1 MSYLDI
7 DKSHLI
13 NLEYSLQRELLR
25 SNRAGS
31 YSNTSILFCNTR
43 KYHGLLVCPIP
54 ELDNN
59 NHVLLSA
66 LDETIEQQGREFRF
80 GVHKYPGDV
89 WEPGGHKYVKSF
101 EMSPTPAITYRVGG
115 VILKKEAFLIEKE
128 ARVLMRYT
136 LLDAHSNT
144 TLKLQPFLAFR
155 NSHTLNREN
164 LFANKKIEKIPN
176 GIKVKMYEGYP
187 FLHMQLS
194 KKAEFIAFPNWNKN
208 IEYIEEQKRGYD
220 YQEDLFVPGYFEVAL
235 KKGESIIFSAGTKQ
249 TVGVNLKKQFENE
262 KNRRVPRNSFGNNLM
277 NAAQQFIVRNDNKTE
292 IIAGFPW
299 FGRWG
304 RDTFISLPGLTLAT
318 GDVKTCKAVLDTMT
332 SELDGSLFPNI
343 GSGDSLSLNSVDAPL
358 WYFWALQQY
367 YPHCKTKDTFFKSY
381 WVKMKTIL
389 EGYRNGT
396 EYNIHMENNGL
407 IWAGQEG
414 KALTWMDAV
423 YDGIAVTPRIGYN
436 VEINALWYNAIMF
449 SLEIA
454 RKTNDNEFI
463 ENWDS
468 LPNQIS
474 KSFVSMFWDKK
485 KAYLADYVDNEKAD
499 WSIRPNQIFAASLPH
514 SMLTKAMKK
523 AVVDKVQKDLLTPKG
538 LRTLCPKNP
547 NYKGIYEG
555 SQEKRDKA
563 YHQGTVWPWLLGH
576 FAEAYLQLH
585 EKSGINYIKKLYYGF
600 EEEME
605 RHGLGTISE
614 VFDGDP
620 PHNPGGAISQAWSV
634 AELLRIKKMINE

>member
-13 NLEYSLQRELLR
+13 NLAYSLQREMIR
-25 SNRAGS
+25 SNRAGT
-31 YSNTSILFCNTR
+31 YSSTSIIFSNTR

-59 NHVLLSA
+59 NHVLLSS
-66 LDETIEQQGREFRF
+66 LDETIEQQGAEFRF
-80 GVHKYPGDV
+80 GVHKYQGDT
-89 WEPGGHKYVKSF
+89 WAPGGHKYVKSVV
-101 EMSPTPAITYRVGG
+101 MDPTPTIIYRVGG
-115 VILKKEAFLIEKE
+115 VHLKKEVFLIEKE
-128 ARVLMRYT
+128 ARILIRYT
-136 LLDAHSNT
+136 LLDANSKT
-144 TLKLQPFLAFR
+144 ILKLQPFLAFR

-164 LFANKKIEKIPN
+164 LYANNKIEKIPN
-176 GIKVKMYEGYP
+176 GIKTKMYEGYP

-194 KKAEFIAFPNWNKN
+194 KKAEFVPFPNWNKN
-208 IEYIEEQKRGYD
+208 LEYIEEQKRGYD
-220 YQEDLFVPGYFEVAL
+220 YQEDLFVPGYFEVEI

-249 TVGVNLKKQFENE
+249 TVGASLKKQFEAE
-262 KNRRVPRNSFGNNLM
+262 QSRRVPRNSFGNNLT

-332 SELDGSLFPNI
+332 SELEGALFPNI
-343 GSGDSLSLNSVDAPL
+343 GSGDNTSLNSVDAPL
-358 WYFWALQQY
+358 WYFWALHQY
-367 YPHCKTKDTFFKSY
+367 FPYCTNKNTFHESF
-381 WVKMKTIL
+381 WVKMKAIL
-389 EGYRNGT
+389 EGYKNGT
-396 EYNIHMENNGL
+396 EFNIHMADNGL

-423 YDGIAVTPRIGYN
+423 YNGKAFTPRIGYD

-454 RKTNDNEFI
+454 RQSKDNEFI
-463 ENWDS
+463 KNWEK
-468 LPNQIS
+468 LPKKIS
-474 KSFVSMFWDKK
+474 KSFVAMFWDKK
-485 KAYLADYVDNEKAD
+485 KGYLADYVNQEKANWD
-499 WSIRPNQIFAASLPH
+499 IRPNQIFAASLPY
-514 SMLTKAMKK
+514 SMLNKEMKK
-523 AVVDKVQKDLLTPKG
+523 AVVDRVQKDLLTPKG

-547 NYKGIYEG
+547 NYKGLYEG
-555 SQEKRDKA
+555 NQEKRDMA

-585 EKSGINYIKKLYYGF
+585 EKSGIGFIKKLYYGF
-600 EEEME
+600 EEEMG